1 MNMHRI
7 YTHEDITVVFT
18 SHERHAIYIKINF
31 QFKIKKMT
39 KYKKLSIFQHKN
51 VYYSSIRKIIPFL
64 LQRSV
69 ALEKESVLLIEI
81 SEISPPIITFIIIY
95 TINYT
100 IILKKQ
106 TSYHTS
112 NHGDNFIGCFLLTIF
127 SSFSSLCVDIMMLAY
142 INRFIGINK

>member
-18 SHERHAIYIKINF
+18 SHEDMPFYIKINF

-112 NHGDNFIGCFLLTIF
+112 NHGDKFYRLFSFDNFLFFLF
-127 SSFSSLCVDIMMLAY
+127 SLCRYSDISIY
-142 INRFIGINK
+142 